1 MTRQDI
7 IDVQLEA
14 IFGSRF
20 PYKIQRL
27 IDVELNEGHWLE
39 GYELAVS
46 RDIICES
53 DARKLLQL
61 VLDQHPALV
70 IDPVILR
77 APVKARLPQ
86 SLGAAMSW
94 IVHRSGAYALTDSL
108 RVARFDGS
116 QMTWLSPRISYDG
129 IEFDSLADNELS
141 GRAWLLGP
149 GDSPDAAFT
158 FEFDT
163 GRLTQGEAIQH

>member
-1 MTRQDI
+1 M
-7 IDVQLEA
+7 
-14 IFGSRF
+14 
-20 PYKIQRL
+20 
-27 IDVELNEGHWLE
+27 ELNEGRWLE
-39 GYELAVS
+39 GSELAVS
-46 RDIICES
+46 SDVICES

-70 IDPVILR
+70 IDPLVLR
-77 APVKARLPQ
+77 ATVGASLPQ
-86 SLGAAMSW
+86 SLGAAVFW
-94 IVHRSGAYALTDSL
+94 IVHRSGAYALTDGL

-129 IEFDSLADNELS
+129 MDFDSVEGNELS
-141 GRAWLLGP
+141 GRAWLLGQ

-163 GRLTQGEAIQH
+163 GRLTQGEAVQH